1 VLGSKSDVFLLVDD
15 DSNDQVL
22 IRRSFRKA
30 QAAIRVVVAND
41 GDEALSYLSGTGN
54 FSDRNQYPLPCAIL
68 LDLKLPRRS
77 GLEVL
82 AWVRKQAP
90 LRQMP
95 VVILTSSHLEE
106 DVRAAY
112 DLGANSYLV
121 KPVDL
126 SDLETM
132 IARVAE
138 YWADLNHPPPALSPM
153 VV

>member
-1 VLGSKSDVFLLVDD
+1 MPDSKNEVFLLVDD

-22 IRRSFRKA
+22 IGRAFRKA
-30 QAAIRVVVAND
+30 QTAVRIVVAND
-41 GDEALSYLSGTGN
+41 GDEALSYLSGTGS
-54 FSDRNQYPLPCAIL
+54 FSDRAQYPLPCAVL

-95 VVILTSSHLEE
+95 VVILTSSHLDE

-112 DLGANSYLV
+112 ELGANSYLV

-138 YWADLNHPPPALSPM
+138 YWAELNHPPVLLPVPI
-153 VV
+153 